1 MTDDYGSGYTAE
13 QPTENQTQTGTEKK
27 EEATKELD
35 CLYRVVQVHRDRYL
49 VRKDEEELYCVLT
62 GGMRYREEYPVVGD
76 YTEITVNPYGDSLIR
91 AIQPRRTAF
100 FRPDRGGHADGFVKT
115 MQVQP
120 LIANID
126 YVFII
131 TSLNHDFSLNRIAR
145 YAAMASAG
153 GATPVAV
160 LTKADLCPN
169 AEEME
174 EKAAALSTDIRAVSI
189 SSYTGQGLDR
199 LKQYF
204 TPGVTIALLGSSGAG
219 KSTLINTLAGHE
231 IMRTGGIREED
242 SKGRHTTTHRE
253 LIEIDGVSFIDTP
266 GLRELGMIDAEE
278 GLSGTFSDIA
288 ELISQ
293 CAFSDCTHRKEP
305 GCAVRRALEDGTLT
319 PERWETYSRLE
330 KENSW
335 SMARKHEL
343 MVNVSMARHRIN
355 RSSPKRR

>member
-1 MTDDYGSGYTAE
+1 MRL
-13 QPTENQTQTGTEKK
+13 NN
-27 EEATKELD
+27 
-35 CLYRVVQVHRDRYL
+35 LYRVVLVHRDRYL
-49 VRKDEEELYCVLT
+49 VRNEEKELYCVLT
-62 GGMRYREEYPVVGD
+62 GGLRYREEYPVVGD
-76 YTEITVNPYGDSLIR
+76 YAEITENPYGDSLIR
-91 AIQPRRTAF
+91 SILPRRSVF

-120 LIANID
+120 LVANID
-126 YVFII
+126 FVFIM
-131 TSLNHDFSLNRIAR
+131 TSLNQDFSLNRIAR
-145 YAAMASAG
+145 YAAMTASG
-153 GATPVAV
+153 GAIPVAV

-169 AEEME
+169 PEEME
-174 EKAAALSTDIRAVSI
+174 AKAAALGSDLKVVTI
-189 SSYTGQGLDR
+189 SARTGYGLDHLR
-199 LKQYF
+199 TF
-204 TPGVTIALLGSSGAG
+204 FRPGVTIALLGSSGAG
-219 KSTLINTLAGHE
+219 KSTLVNTLAGEE

-242 SKGRHTTTHRE
+242 AKGRHTTTHRE
-253 LIEIDGVSFIDTP
+253 LTEVNGVSFIDTP
-266 GLRELGMIDAEE
+266 GLRELGVIDAEE
-278 GLSGTFSDIA
+278 GLAGTFADIA
-288 ELISQ
+288 ELTGQ